1 MRNPLAVI
9 ALLLVPTIAPAQ
21 DLRAID
27 RAETIL
33 YLLKLHD
40 RESGGFR
47 PDPKGKPGLR
57 ATSAA
62 VRALKYNDA
71 ELKPGAPI
79 REKAAAFVMSC
90 YDTKTGGY
98 CTSYWRSR
106 NVEETFRGVLARTYS
121 LPSGSRA

>member
-90 YDTKTGGY
+90 YDTKTGGFADTPGGKPDVNS
-98 CTSYWRSR
+98 TSI
-106 NVEETFRGVLARTYS
+106 G
-121 LPSGSRA
+121 